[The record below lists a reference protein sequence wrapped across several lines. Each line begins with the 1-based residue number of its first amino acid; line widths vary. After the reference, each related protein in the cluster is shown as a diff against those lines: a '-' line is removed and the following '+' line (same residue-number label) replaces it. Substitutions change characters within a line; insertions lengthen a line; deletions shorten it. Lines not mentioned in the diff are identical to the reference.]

1 MHQSFVSLVSKVRKL
16 LAIVEVLH
24 RYAAWN
30 ISTSKVEQN
39 FALRA
44 WLITKQRN
52 VDPYREQDLLTI
64 ADHSYASEVSI
75 VFEKARTNW
84 RQLYLPPRAR
94 HVRPTRA
101 PKGYKQTVKH
111 GTLKGWIDNRRKEVG
126 ILEASVARAS
136 LNDVEAQAAD
146 LSAPA

>member
-52 VDPYREQDLLTI
+52 VDPYREQDLLTV

-75 VFEKARTNW
+75 VFEKARTFGGNCIFPQEQDTCDPPEPQRDTS
-84 RQLYLPPRAR
+84 RQSSMA
-94 HVRPTRA
+94 H
-101 PKGYKQTVKH
+101 
-111 GTLKGWIDNRRKEVG
+111 
-126 ILEASVARAS
+126 
-136 LNDVEAQAAD
+136 
-146 LSAPA
+146 